1 MDKNSAFVTL
11 EASRTIDIPGHGTP
25 DVTWPTNYFF
35 GEPGVATRGP
45 QAFRVT
51 REPHRES
58 RAHFHHVDQF
68 QVFFGASDTVFQ
80 RHKTGPL
87 LIHYSD
93 SDTLYGPF
101 SSGDEPFVFMTLRPH
116 GNTFKGFMPDHKAE
130 MAHTGTKRHYHNDLR
145 DWLDVPYPEDG
156 GSEIESILEPQADNL
171 AAFKITAAL
180 GAKFATPNPA
190 GSGGQYHVVV
200 QGEALLDGQALPLHS
215 IGWVGASDDSPV
227 LVAGESGARL
237 VVLQFG
243 SANA

>member
-1 MDKNSAFVTL
+1 M
-11 EASRTIDIPGHGTP
+11 
-25 DVTWPTNYFF
+25 TWPTNYFF
-35 GEPGVATRGP
+35 GAPGVAERGP
-45 QAFRVT
+45 QAFRVS

-80 RHKTGPL
+80 RHETGPL

-116 GNTFKGFMPDHKAE
+116 GNNFKGFMPDNKAE
-130 MAHTGTKRHYHNDLR
+130 MSHTGTKRHYHHDLR
-145 DWLDVPYPEDG
+145 DWLNEPYPQDG
-156 GSEIESILEPQADNL
+156 EVAIQSFLEPQGDNL
-171 AAFKITAAL
+171 AAFKITAAP
-180 GAKFATPNPA
+180 GAKFSPPSAA
-190 GSGGQYHVVV
+190 GSGGQYQVVL
-200 QGEALLDGQALPLHS
+200 QGEALLDDEALPSHS
-215 IGWVGASDDSPV
+215 IGWVAATDDAPV
-227 LVAGESGARL
+227 LVAGDSGVRL